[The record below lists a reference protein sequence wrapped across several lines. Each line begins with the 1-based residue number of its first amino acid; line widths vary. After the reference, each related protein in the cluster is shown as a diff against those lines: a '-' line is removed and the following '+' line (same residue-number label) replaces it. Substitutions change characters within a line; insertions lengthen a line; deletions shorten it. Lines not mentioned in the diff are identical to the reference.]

1 METKRG
7 KVTAV
12 TMKKEGTGQYGKYY
26 IFTVVFDNGD
36 SGDYLGKSNPQTA
49 FKVGEES
56 EYTKETVQNG
66 NYTNVK
72 IKQVQQNGG
81 GFKPQNPVY
90 ANKRTA
96 LECASRVGGNIETIL
111 SNATKFDA
119 WLNDAP
125 KQNPVLK
132 PEPQPIDDIPE
143 WLKD

>member
-36 SGDYLGKSNPQTA
+36 SGDFLAKTNPQA
-49 FKVGEES
+49 SFKVGETS
-56 EYTKETVQNG
+56 DYTKETVQNG
-66 NYTNVK
+66 QYVNVK
-72 IKQVQQNGG
+72 IKQVQTNGG
-81 GFKPQNPVY
+81 GFKPQNPIH

-96 LECASRVGGNIETIL
+96 LECASRLGGNVEVVL
-111 SNATKFDA
+111 QNAKKFDE

-125 KQNPVLK
+125 KEAVTK
-132 PEPQPIDDIPE
+132 PEPPPVDDIPE